1 MNLFKQLLQKG
12 GLVAGAVGL
21 WLLDDLLVF
30 LPDEAVWSM
39 TEYVLKLFGR
49 ADRKRYLK
57 AYWIGILD
65 DE

>member
-1 MNLFKQLLQKG
+1 MNIFKQLLQKG
-12 GLVAGAVGL
+12 GLVAAVAAL

-49 ADRKRYLK
+49 ADRFAHLK
-57 AYWIGILD
+57 AYWIG
-65 DE
+65 E